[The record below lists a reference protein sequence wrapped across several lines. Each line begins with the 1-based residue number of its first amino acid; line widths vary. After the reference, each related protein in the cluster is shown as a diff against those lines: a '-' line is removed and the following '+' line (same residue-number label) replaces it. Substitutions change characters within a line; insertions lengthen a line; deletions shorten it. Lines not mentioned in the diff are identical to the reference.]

1 MPSGPSEEED
11 VDGTTPRGQYPKE
24 LLRRS
29 FVSGVG
35 IALPLL
41 VTLAILSFA
50 LNFISG
56 QLDPIVN
63 VVNDLTPN
71 QNLQDLL
78 IEVTTLVVLLL
89 LVLVVG
95 FLAEFGPGN
104 GQVGEGFDNVMESI
118 PGVGSVYTSFNEM
131 SELLLDSDTESFQE
145 VKLVEY
151 PRDGSYTVAFKT
163 ATTPEVIGDATGHEE
178 MVTLFMPMAPNP
190 VMGGFVIHVSADRV
204 VDVDMTVEQ
213 GIRSIVT
220 SGVAIGE
227 DDPKMRGLTESQ
239 MRELGQVQRIDNQVG
254 TAEAED
260 LPQDEEMTTRREEYS
275 EEVAPEHSDT
285 PAAIEQRTADG
296 TVGEVME
303 DHERPGE
310 VASEEVIGE
319 TTEATPAERAGR
331 NADRAEQT
339 SEKPPAEM
347 ADRDPSRRASTD
359 GRPAGEETEE
369 DS

>member
-1 MPSGPSEEED
+1 MASRPSEGEE
-11 VDGTTPRGQYPKE
+11 VERRTRRRQRPKE

-29 FVSGVG
+29 FISGVG

-78 IEVTTLVVLLL
+78 IEVTTLAVL
-89 LVLVVG
+89 LVLVLFIG
-95 FLAEFGPGN
+95 FLAEFGPGD
-104 GQVGEGFDNVMESI
+104 GQISEGFDYVMESI

-163 ATTPEVIGDATGHEE
+163 ATTPDVIGDATGHEE

-204 VDVDMTVEQ
+204 QDVDMTVEQ

-227 DDPKMRGLTESQ
+227 DDPKMRGLTASQ
-239 MRELGQVQRIDNQVG
+239 MRELGQVERIDNQG
-254 TAEAED
+254 LDPEGFDFYLDAFRYGMPPHRGWGLGLERLLMAITGAENIRETVLFPRD
-260 LPQDEEMTTRREEYS
+260 RRRLS
-275 EEVAPEHSDT
+275 P
-285 PAAIEQRTADG
+285 
-296 TVGEVME
+296 
-303 DHERPGE
+303 
-310 VASEEVIGE
+310 
-319 TTEATPAERAGR
+319 
-331 NADRAEQT
+331 
-339 SEKPPAEM
+339 
-347 ADRDPSRRASTD
+347 
-359 GRPAGEETEE
+359 
-369 DS
+369 